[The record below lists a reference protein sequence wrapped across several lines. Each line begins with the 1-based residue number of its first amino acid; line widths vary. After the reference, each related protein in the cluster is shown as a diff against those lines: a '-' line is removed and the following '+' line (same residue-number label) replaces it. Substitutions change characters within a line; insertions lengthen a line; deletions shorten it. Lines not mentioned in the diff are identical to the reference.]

1 MLQIRLKTPLRRP
14 AVVHRNISSEISVI
28 YVSIICVLKSLS
40 LETLWSPYFINYW
53 EIFLLY

>member
-1 MLQIRLKTPLRRP
+1 MLTMFEMLQIRLKTPLRRP

-40 LETLWSPYFINYW
+40 LETLWSPYFINY
-53 EIFLLY
+53 